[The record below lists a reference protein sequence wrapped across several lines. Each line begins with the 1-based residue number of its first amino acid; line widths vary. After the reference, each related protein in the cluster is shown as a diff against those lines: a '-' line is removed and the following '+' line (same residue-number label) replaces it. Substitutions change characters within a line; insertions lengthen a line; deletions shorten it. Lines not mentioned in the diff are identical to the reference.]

1 MGIFS
6 RNSEDEAPFAHEPL
20 TNEQKQAIRDSINQL
35 KATLRLEPIEA
46 IKQALRDQIE
56 SLEKQLNG

>member
-20 TNEQKQAIRDSINQL
+20 TEQKQAIRDSINQL